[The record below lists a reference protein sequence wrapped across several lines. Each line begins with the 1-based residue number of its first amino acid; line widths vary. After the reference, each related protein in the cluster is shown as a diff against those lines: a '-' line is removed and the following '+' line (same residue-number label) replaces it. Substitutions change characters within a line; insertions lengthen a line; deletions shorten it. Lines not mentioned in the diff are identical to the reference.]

1 MTEITLPMI
10 IIINKFDP
18 GGGGSLPL
26 EAVPDAREKMW
37 KRGISKSGVG
47 GGTRGSRKLECQNR
61 AKWGERVTKS
71 EFKPWD
77 YTWKG

>member
-37 KRGISKSGVG
+37 KGGISKSGVG
-47 GGTRGSRKLECQNR
+47 AERADRGNWSVKIVQNGRK
-61 AKWGERVTKS
+61 G
-71 EFKPWD
+71 
-77 YTWKG
+77 